1 LSRLIKSGWATPEQ
15 SDQRIISIKTLFNA
29 NIEEGLRSETTI
41 EIDKDEILANAQ
53 LEANN
58 LVRQAKDEA
67 ERVKEQINL
76 EKQHWEQ
83 ELQRLRMIAEQEG
96 FEQGVMQGRDQGL
109 LEFQDIIQT
118 AQEVVVASKNEY
130 QKQVES
136 ADETILNIALAV
148 AEKIIN
154 QKLEDREQFIP
165 IVKKALKDARDY
177 REIQLH
183 IHPTHYGF
191 LLSHKD
197 ELMGLFPRETD
208 FYLYPDDSLSEWSCI
223 IESSNGRIDASV
235 DSQLV
240 EIKRMLQEILES
252 E

>member
-67 ERVKEQINL
+67 EKVKEQINL